1 VAGAEDL
8 IAKLARQISGPA
20 TAAQAALGKI
30 DAQIAREVAA
40 LGNLGEKIAAAREKM
55 AALNAAGAQARAD
68 GITKQAAAVEGL
80 GERLAAA
87 KARMAELA
95 ASGNNSKEFPL
106 LMYQAK
112 ASVAGL
118 EQKLGTAKQKL
129 EELQKASPTDSK
141 AIEAQKN
148 AIAGLEKKAAEAQKN
163 VGVLQVGRGQF
174 ANAAEEE
181 RILTKKKAL
190 TKVLSNEQ
198 INLASAAQTAGG
210 PLGALGSKVKEV
222 SEVMGQAGS
231 KAGGLAI
238 IASNFLL
245 SALSRLAEMAL
256 AAAAAMAA
264 LAAAVTLYA
273 LHAAD
278 AARSSRLLNEAAA
291 AGAKDHGEL
300 TMVIN
305 DIATRVPLAKDKI
318 AEFGRALEV
327 AGLHGR
333 RMQIAL
339 EAVSMIESAIPGA
352 GAKIAELAE
361 RFQKLRRAVLTKQDL
376 QGTGLVLDDVAK
388 SLAKLTNT
396 SVAAAKAAL
405 QNGTASIDA
414 VMKAMQAAIETKFG
428 KTIAAQML
436 ALSTQFE
443 KLKENIAALFGD
455 LNLEK
460 FLAGLKTVTDL
471 FSQTTVTGR
480 VLKSTMTLIFQGVFD
495 SLAKV
500 MPYVRSFFLG
510 FMIGALQVYI
520 AIKPLIKE
528 MGQLLGAGKGDGL
541 HKALFLGATL
551 AHALGFG
558 LKLVLLA
565 VLQVIEVAKILS
577 AAWDWISGVAD
588 ELQKIPDVLQN
599 LATTGMSAA
608 GGLVEGFVQGIQAK
622 IGDVIAAVSSMGDA
636 AEGALRAALG
646 WHSPATLGID
656 AATAVGEGV
665 EVGAGK
671 AEGKTSDAMGSLVNP
686 KSIKA
691 GAKGAKS
698 AGKVVYIENLTVGS
712 KEAYAEFVAMLRR
725 EFEVE
730 ELGGEPA

>member
-1 VAGAEDL
+1 MAAEDFIL
-8 IAKLARQISGPA
+8 KLQQQASGATGAVAKLEAQIAKDAASMGKLGEATARAAEALKALQDAGDGSKKSEASIQRQTA
-20 TAAQAALGKI
+20 ALQALMEKARAAQAA
-30 DAQIAREVAA
+30 VAS
-40 LGNLGEKIAAAREKM
+40 LDAARKTAE
-55 AALNAAGAQARAD
+55 
-68 GITKQAAAVEGL
+68 GID
-80 GERLAAA
+80 AA
-87 KARMAELA
+87 KAQQKADKESAAQASTLA
-95 ASGNNSKEFPL
+95 RQ
-106 LMYQAK
+106 QAK
-112 ASVAGL
+112 EAREAARVQDASKR
-118 EQKLGTAKQKL
+118 EEIKSAKEADREAKRIAK
-129 EELQKASPTDSK
+129 EEERQAK
-141 AIEAQKN
+141 EAERVMTRKR
-148 AIAGLEKKAAEAQKN
+148 AIAGILGKDNTE
-163 VGVLQVGRGQF
+163 L
-174 ANAAEEE
+174 ANAAQ
-181 RILTKKKAL
+181 A
-190 TKVLSNEQ
+190 
-198 INLASAAQTAGG
+198 AGG
-210 PLGALGSKVKEV
+210 PIGVLAGKIKEV
-222 SEVMGQAGS
+222 ASVMGEAGS
-231 KAGGLAI
+231 SSKALAI
-238 IASNFLL
+238 FAGNFLL
-245 SALSRLAEMAL
+245 SALSRLVEVAL
-256 AAAAAMAA
+256 AAAAAMVA

-278 AARSSRLLNEAAA
+278 AARSSRLLNEAAS
-291 AGAKDHGEL
+291 AGARDHGEL

-327 AGLHGR
+327 AGLQGR

-455 LNLEK
+455 LNLEN

-471 FSQTTVTGR
+471 FSQTTVTGK
-480 VLKSTMTLIFQGVFD
+480 VLKGTMTLVFQGIFD
-495 SLAKV
+495 GLAKV
-500 MPYVRSFFLG
+500 MPFVRSFFLG
-510 FMIGALQVYI
+510 FMIGALNVYI
-520 AIKPLIKE
+520 ALKPLIKDI
-528 MGQLLGAGKGDGL
+528 GTLLGAGKGDGL
-541 HKALFLGATL
+541 HKALFLGSTL

-565 VLQVIEVAKILS
+565 VLQVVEVAKILS

-599 LATTGMSAA
+599 LATTGMAAA
-608 GGLVEGFVQGIQAK
+608 GGLVEGFVNGIQAK

-646 WHSPATLGID
+646 WHSPATLGVD
-656 AATAVGEGV
+656 AAVAVGEGV
-665 EVGAGK
+665 EVGADK
-671 AEGKTSDAMGSLVNP
+671 AEGKASDAMGSLVNP

-691 GAKGAKS
+691 GAKGAK
-698 AGKVVYIENLTVGS
+698 AGGKVVYIENLTIGS